1 MTMINVSIRSDLID
15 IVSFIDR
22 EFNSDNL
29 SYQLDSFDF
38 TITIFEKYNLLL
50 RITIRMGEYT
60 VYNDFSDYH
69 GYDFDD
75 EEYVN
80 FKDEIENLNKDFN
93 LKSKN
98 PLPYVGVHPTWIK
111 LL

>member
-1 MTMINVSIRSDLID
+1 MTMINVSIRSDLTD

-22 EFNSDNL
+22 EFNTDNL

-38 TITIFEKYNLLL
+38 TITIFEKYNLLS

-69 GYDFDD
+69 GYSFDD
-75 EEYVN
+75 EEFFDIN
-80 FKDEIENLNKDFN
+80 QFFSNKELLELLDK
-93 LKSKN
+93 LKRHLYES
-98 PLPYVGVHPTWIK
+98 H
-111 LL
+111 

>member
-1 MTMINVSIRSDLID
+1 MINVSIRSDLID

-38 TITIFEKYNLLL
+38 TITIFEKYNLLS

-75 EEYVN
+75 EEFFDINQFFSNKELLELFDKIKKY
-80 FKDEIENLNKDFN
+80 LNE
-93 LKSKN
+93 S
-98 PLPYVGVHPTWIK
+98 H
-111 LL
+111 

>member
-69 GYDFDD
+69 GYSFDD
-75 EEYVN
+75 EEFFDIN
-80 FKDEIENLNKDFN
+80 QFFSNKELLELLDK
-93 LKSKN
+93 LKRHLYES
-98 PLPYVGVHPTWIK
+98 H
-111 LL
+111 

>member
-29 SYQLDSFDF
+29 SYQLNSFDF

-50 RITIRMGEYT
+50 RITVRMGEYT
-60 VYNDFSDYH
+60 VYNDYSDYS
-69 GYDFDD
+69 GYNFDD
-75 EEYVN
+75 EEFFDVN
-80 FKDEIENLNKDFN
+80 QFFSNKELLELLDEIKKYLNE
-93 LKSKN
+93 S
-98 PLPYVGVHPTWIK
+98 H
-111 LL
+111 

>member
-38 TITIFEKYNLLL
+38 TITIFEKYNLLS

-75 EEYVN
+75 EEFFDIN
-80 FKDEIENLNKDFN
+80 QFFSNKELLELLDK
-93 LKSKN
+93 LKRHLYES
-98 PLPYVGVHPTWIK
+98 H
-111 LL
+111 

>member
-1 MTMINVSIRSDLID
+1 MITANVLIQSDLKD
-15 IVSFIDR
+15 IVSFIDK

-38 TITIFEKYNLLL
+38 TITIFEKYNLLS

-75 EEYVN
+75 EEFFDIN
-80 FKDEIENLNKDFN
+80 QFFSNKELLELLDK
-93 LKSKN
+93 LKRHLYES
-98 PLPYVGVHPTWIK
+98 H
-111 LL
+111 

>member
-1 MTMINVSIRSDLID
+1 MTMVNVSICSDLID

-38 TITIFEKYNLLL
+38 TIIIFEKYNLLS

-75 EEYVN
+75 EEFFDIN
-80 FKDEIENLNKDFN
+80 QFFSNKELLELLDK
-93 LKSKN
+93 LKRHLYES
-98 PLPYVGVHPTWIK
+98 H
-111 LL
+111 

>member
-1 MTMINVSIRSDLID
+1 MIMINVSIRSDLID

-38 TITIFEKYNLLL
+38 TITIFEKYNLLS

-75 EEYVN
+75 EEFFDIN
-80 FKDEIENLNKDFN
+80 QFFSNKELLELLDK
-93 LKSKN
+93 LKRHLYES
-98 PLPYVGVHPTWIK
+98 H
-111 LL
+111 

>member
-38 TITIFEKYNLLL
+38 TITIFEKYNLLS

-75 EEYVN
+75 EEFFDIN
-80 FKDEIENLNKDFN
+80 QFFSNKELLELLDKLKRHLNE
-93 LKSKN
+93 S
-98 PLPYVGVHPTWIK
+98 H
-111 LL
+111 

>member
-1 MTMINVSIRSDLID
+1 MTMINVSVRSDLID

-38 TITIFEKYNLLL
+38 TITIFEKYNLLS

-75 EEYVN
+75 EEFFDIN
-80 FKDEIENLNKDFN
+80 QFFSNKELLELLDK
-93 LKSKN
+93 LKRHLYES
-98 PLPYVGVHPTWIK
+98 H
-111 LL
+111 

>member
-1 MTMINVSIRSDLID
+1 MTMINVSIRSDLTD
-15 IVSFIDR
+15 IISFIDR

-38 TITIFEKYNLLL
+38 TITIFEKYNLLS

-75 EEYVN
+75 EEFFDIN
-80 FKDEIENLNKDFN
+80 QFFSNKELLELLDK
-93 LKSKN
+93 LKRHLYES
-98 PLPYVGVHPTWIK
+98 H
-111 LL
+111 

>member
-1 MTMINVSIRSDLID
+1 MTMINVSIRSDLTD

-38 TITIFEKYNLLL
+38 TITVFEKYNLLL

-75 EEYVN
+75 EEFFDIN
-80 FKDEIENLNKDFN
+80 QFFSNKELLELLDK
-93 LKSKN
+93 LKRHLYES
-98 PLPYVGVHPTWIK
+98 H
-111 LL
+111 

>member
-1 MTMINVSIRSDLID
+1 MTIINVSIRSDLID

-22 EFNSDNL
+22 EFDSNNL

-38 TITIFEKYNLLL
+38 TITIFEKHTLLL

-75 EEYVN
+75 EEFFDIN
-80 FKDEIENLNKDFN
+80 QFFSNKELLELLDK
-93 LKSKN
+93 LKRHLYES
-98 PLPYVGVHPTWIK
+98 H
-111 LL
+111 

>member
-1 MTMINVSIRSDLID
+1 MIMINVSVRSDLID

-69 GYDFDD
+69 GYSFDD
-75 EEYVN
+75 EEFFDIN
-80 FKDEIENLNKDFN
+80 QFFSNKELLELLDK
-93 LKSKN
+93 LKRHLYES
-98 PLPYVGVHPTWIK
+98 H
-111 LL
+111 

>member
-38 TITIFEKYNLLL
+38 TITIFEKYNLLS

-60 VYNDFSDYH
+60 VYNDFPDYH
-69 GYDFDD
+69 GYNFDD
-75 EEYVN
+75 EEFFDIN
-80 FKDEIENLNKDFN
+80 QFFSNKELLELLDK
-93 LKSKN
+93 LKRHLYES
-98 PLPYVGVHPTWIK
+98 H
-111 LL
+111 

>member
-38 TITIFEKYNLLL
+38 TITIFEKYNLLS

-69 GYDFDD
+69 GYSFDD
-75 EEYVN
+75 EEFFDIN
-80 FKDEIENLNKDFN
+80 QFFSNKELLELLDK
-93 LKSKN
+93 LKRHLYES
-98 PLPYVGVHPTWIK
+98 H
-111 LL
+111 

>member
-1 MTMINVSIRSDLID
+1 MTMINVSICSDLID

-38 TITIFEKYNLLL
+38 TITIFEKYNLLS

-75 EEYVN
+75 EEFFDIN
-80 FKDEIENLNKDFN
+80 QFFSNKELLELLDK
-93 LKSKN
+93 LKRHLYES
-98 PLPYVGVHPTWIK
+98 H
-111 LL
+111 

>member
-38 TITIFEKYNLLL
+38 TITIFEKYN
-50 RITIRMGEYT
+50 
-60 VYNDFSDYH
+60 
-69 GYDFDD
+69 
-75 EEYVN
+75 
-80 FKDEIENLNKDFN
+80 
-93 LKSKN
+93 
-98 PLPYVGVHPTWIK
+98 
-111 LL
+111 

>member
-38 TITIFEKYNLLL
+38 TITIFEKYNLLS

-75 EEYVN
+75 EEFFDIN
-80 FKDEIENLNKDFN
+80 QFFSNK
-93 LKSKN
+93 
-98 PLPYVGVHPTWIK
+98 K
-111 LL
+111 LLELLDKLKRHLYESH

>member
-1 MTMINVSIRSDLID
+1 MTMINVSIRSDLTD

-38 TITIFEKYNLLL
+38 TITIFEKYNLLS

-75 EEYVN
+75 EEFFDIN
-80 FKDEIENLNKDFN
+80 QFFSNKELLELLDK
-93 LKSKN
+93 LKRHLYES
-98 PLPYVGVHPTWIK
+98 H
-111 LL
+111 

>member
-38 TITIFEKYNLLL
+38 TITIFEKYNLLS

-60 VYNDFSDYH
+60 VYNDFPDYN

-75 EEYVN
+75 EEFFDVN
-80 FKDEIENLNKDFN
+80 QFFSNKELLELLD
-93 LKSKN
+93 K
-98 PLPYVGVHPTWIK
+98 IK
-111 LL
+111 KYLYESH

>member
-38 TITIFEKYNLLL
+38 TITIFEKYNLLS
-50 RITIRMGEYT
+50 RITIRMGGYT
-60 VYNDFSDYH
+60 VYNDFSNYH

-75 EEYVN
+75 EEFFDIN
-80 FKDEIENLNKDFN
+80 QFFSNKELLELLDK
-93 LKSKN
+93 LKKHLYES
-98 PLPYVGVHPTWIK
+98 H
-111 LL
+111 

>member
-1 MTMINVSIRSDLID
+1 MTIINVSIRSDLID

-60 VYNDFSDYH
+60 VYNDYSDYS
-69 GYDFDD
+69 GYIFDD
-75 EEYVN
+75 EEFFDVN
-80 FKDEIENLNKDFN
+80 QFFSNKELLELLDKIKKYLNE
-93 LKSKN
+93 S
-98 PLPYVGVHPTWIK
+98 H
-111 LL
+111 

>member
-29 SYQLDSFDF
+29 YYQLDSFDF

-60 VYNDFSDYH
+60 VYNDFPDYH
-69 GYDFDD
+69 GYSFDD
-75 EEYVN
+75 EEFFDIN
-80 FKDEIENLNKDFN
+80 QFFSNKELLELLDK
-93 LKSKN
+93 LKRHLYES
-98 PLPYVGVHPTWIK
+98 H
-111 LL
+111 